1 MQEHYQPMSSDDHLT
16 DAQITSAIHYLDPDA
31 SGKRTE
37 HNAGELLW
45 PFLIVL
51 VGTLV
56 YIWLY
61 LRTA

>member
-1 MQEHYQPMSSDDHLT
+1 MGPVDHLT
-16 DAQITSAIHYLDPDA
+16 SAEITSAIRYLDPEA
-31 SGKRTE
+31 GKRNGN
-37 HNAGELLW
+37 NAGATLW

-51 VGTLV
+51 GGVLAGALV